1 MVKNIIRQYVRKR
14 TTKKDKEGIMI
25 TLPDPQ
31 QVDFKVSLITEI
43 LMRNGVDPNTI
54 KTDEMLENV
63 MAAIERKESMEQG
76 IVASQQ
82 ADVFNT
88 AGQKLDPNQPII
100 GGTQPGK
107 AIDQDAFRRL
117 AERNPE
123 LIKQRIA
130 NRRVETDAEIQARL
144 EKGNEEGLARI
155 RNQQKMLEEAID
167 DASPGFANDIK
178 VDAELVAENLAERM
192 GLVYDDLPT
201 KQRLDIYDQA
211 YTGLSKERFKQRE
224 TKRLMDD
231 MKEIED
237 PEDMADGGRIGF
249 KDGMDRRTFMKI
261 MAGIASI
268 PVVGK
273 LFKGAKGAKVAKEVV
288 KTPAVKGKPK
298 WFDSLVNKVIAE
310 GEDVSKSFATK
321 ERELVNVKRLDEET
335 TVYVHRDLDTGTVR
349 VDIDDPV
356 RNVQGDQGDA
366 LVSLEFK
373 PGQADETTKG
383 KPADEFTAVEN
394 DYANYMDGPDDYV
407 TEVTDNTVTD
417 TKDLTSDLTKV
428 KLYAKD
434 QKKPTIKEMMIEK
447 DRKKVLKQ
455 AEENPSQYAADR
467 YTGPEPDSDY
477 IDDINDMASGGIA
490 GYSGGG
496 IVKAIIKNL
505 AKQKGIRPSDYLK
518 AANYKALP
526 PEVKRLMGEEEF
538 NRIKQQLMEGRT
550 QMVENMRDMVRSR
563 LDFNERK
570 KEFRDAMAKVGGKG
584 MADDI
589 IEKSLSDKQFG
600 SVVPESV
607 TEQDFLEIEQ
617 MIKNMQTKDGRKM
630 NASGGIASMLGE

>member
-1 MVKNIIRQYVRKR
+1 MIKNIIRQYIRKR
-14 TTKKDKEGIMI
+14 TTTKDKEGIMI

-31 QVDFKVSLITEI
+31 QVDFKEALITEI
-43 LMRNGVDPNTI
+43 LMRNGIDPNTI
-54 KTDEMLENV
+54 KTEEMLENV
-63 MAAIERKESMEQG
+63 MKAIERKESMEQG
-76 IVASQQ
+76 IAASRQ
-82 ADVFNT
+82 ADIFNLS
-88 AGQKLDPNQPII
+88 GEKLDPSKPIS
-100 GGTQPGK
+100 GGTQEGK
-107 AIDQDAFRRL
+107 KIKSDFFFR
-117 AERNPE
+117 
-123 LIKQRIA
+123 QA
-130 NRRVETDAEIQARL
+130 NRPQTDAEIKARL

-155 RNQQKMLEEAID
+155 RNQQKMLADAID

-201 KQRLDIYDQA
+201 KQRLGLYDQA
-211 YTGLSKERFKQRE
+211 YTGLSKERFKNMR
-224 TKRLMDD
+224 KPDD
-231 MKEIED
+231 D
-237 PEDMADGGRIGF
+237 DLPEDMADGGRIGF
-249 KDGMDRRTFMKI
+249 KDGMDRRTFMKL
-261 MAGIASI
+261 MAGITALPI
-268 PVVGK
+268 VGK
-273 LFKGAKGAKVAKEVV
+273 LFKGTKVAKGVKEVV
-288 KTPAVKGKPK
+288 KTPSVKGKPK

-349 VDIDDPV
+349 VDIDDPF

-366 LVSLEFK
+366 VVSLEFK

-417 TKDLTSDLTKV
+417 TKNLTSDLTKV

-467 YTGPEPDSDY
+467 YTGPDPEDY
-477 IDDINDMASGGIA
+477 IDDMASGGIA

-496 IVKAIIKNL
+496 IVRSIIKSL
-505 AKQKGIRPSDYLK
+505 AKEKGIKPSDYLK
-518 AANYKALP
+518 IANYKALP
-526 PEVKRLMGEEEF
+526 RDLKNIIGEEEF
-538 NRIKQQLMEGRT
+538 NRIKGQMQEGRM
-550 QMVENMRDMVRSR
+550 QMIENMRDMVRTR
-563 LDFNERK
+563 LDFNKRK
-570 KEFRDAMAKVGGKG
+570 EEFRKSMGDYGMKG
-584 MADDI
+584 MADDL
-589 IEKSLSDKQFG
+589 IEASMGEKQMGFSVPKSA
-600 SVVPESV
+600 

>member
-14 TTKKDKEGIMI
+14 TTKRDKEGIMI
-25 TLPDPQ
+25 TLPDPE

-76 IVASQQ
+76 IVASRQ
-82 ADVFNT
+82 ADIFNLS
-88 AGQKLDPNQPII
+88 GEKLDPSKPIS
-100 GGTQPGK
+100 GGTQEGK
-107 AIDQDAFRRL
+107 KIKSDFFFR
-117 AERNPE
+117 
-123 LIKQRIA
+123 QA
-130 NRRVETDAEIQARL
+130 NRPQTDDEIRKGISELTDEDVVLADNPLSTRVGETDAEIKARL
-144 EKGNEEGLARI
+144 EKGNKETIEKILERKNRPDVYGLEDYDTT
-155 RNQQKMLEEAID
+155 NMSE
-167 DASPGFANDIK
+167 IK
-178 VDAELVAENLAERM
+178 
-192 GLVYDDLPT
+192 
-201 KQRLDIYDQA
+201 
-211 YTGLSKERFKQRE
+211 
-224 TKRLMDD
+224 
-231 MKEIED
+231 KEIIRTETQLGNLNPD
-237 PEDMADGGRIGF
+237 SPNFRERAKPLIDKITELQKKLRDDKADGGRIGF
-249 KDGMDRRTFMKI
+249 KDGMDRRTFMKL
-261 MAGIASI
+261 MAGITALPI
-268 PVVGK
+268 VGK
-273 LFKGAKGAKVAKEVV
+273 FFKGAKVAKGVKEVV
-288 KTPAVKGKPK
+288 KTPSVKGKPE

-310 GEDVSKSFATK
+310 GEDVSKNFATK

-349 VDIDDPV
+349 VDIDDPF

-366 LVSLEFK
+366 VVSLEFK
-373 PGQADETTKG
+373 PGQIDEATKG

-434 QKKPTIKEMMIEK
+434 QKKPTIREMMIEK
-447 DRKKVLKQ
+447 DRKKLLKQ

-496 IVKAIIKNL
+496 IVRTIIKNL
-505 AKQKGIRPSDYLK
+505 AKQKGIRPSEYLK
-518 AANYKALP
+518 AINYKALP
-526 PEVKRLMGEEEF
+526 SEVRRLMGEAEF
-538 NRIKQQLMEGRT
+538 NRIKGQLIEGRT
-550 QMVENMRDMVRSR
+550 QMVEFMRDMVRSR
-563 LDFNERK
+563 LDFNKTK
-570 KEFRDAMAKVGGKG
+570 KEFRDSMAQIGGKG

-589 IEKSLSDKQFG
+589 IEKTLGDKQFG

-607 TEQDFLEIEQ
+607 TEQDLLEVEQ

>member
-1 MVKNIIRQYVRKR
+1 MIKNIIRQYVRKR
-14 TTKKDKEGIMI
+14 TTTKDKEGIMI
-25 TLPDPQ
+25 TLPDKE
-31 QVDFKVSLITEI
+31 QVDFKEALITEI

-63 MAAIERKESMEQG
+63 MAAIEKKESMEQAREQG
-76 IVASQQ
+76 IMGSQQ
-82 ADVFNT
+82 ADIFNT

-117 AERNPE
+117 AERNPQ

-130 NRRVETDAEIQARL
+130 DRRVETDAEIKAKL

-155 RNQQKMLEEAID
+155 RNQQKMLADAID

-211 YTGLSKERFKQRE
+211 YTGLSKERFKNMP
-224 TKRLMDD
+224 KP
-231 MKEIED
+231 D
-237 PEDMADGGRIGF
+237 PEEKADGGRIGF
-249 KDGMDRRTFMKI
+249 KKGMDRRTFLKLMGGVTAAGAAAKSGILKLLGKEPTKAASKI
-261 MAGIASI
+261 AEVTTPNIA
-268 PVVGK
+268 
-273 LFKGAKGAKVAKEVV
+273 
-288 KTPAVKGKPK
+288 GKPS
-298 WFDSLVNKVIAE
+298 WFDALANRVIEE
-310 GEDVSKSFATK
+310 GENVTKNFATK
-321 ERELVNVKRLDEET
+321 EREVVHLKRLDDET
-335 TVYVHRDLDTGTVR
+335 TVYVYRDLDTGTVR
-349 VDIDDPV
+349 VDIDDPF

-428 KLYAKD
+428 KLYAKG

-447 DRKKVLKQ
+447 NKKEMLKQ

-467 YTGPEPDSDY
+467 YTGPDPEDY
-477 IDDINDMASGGIA
+477 IEDDMASGGIA

-496 IVKAIIKNL
+496 IVRAIIKSL
-505 AKQKGIRPSDYLK
+505 AKEKGIKPSDYLK
-518 AANYKALP
+518 IANYKALP
-526 PEVKRLMGEEEF
+526 RNLKRIIGEEEF
-538 NRIKQQLMEGRT
+538 NRIKGQMQEGRM
-550 QMVENMRDMVRSR
+550 QMIENMRDMVRTR
-563 LDFNERK
+563 LDFNKRK
-570 KEFRDAMAKVGGKG
+570 EEFRKSMGDYGMKG
-584 MADDI
+584 MADDL
-589 IEKSLSDKQFG
+589 IEASMGEKQMGFAVPKSA
-600 SVVPESV
+600 

-630 NASGGIASMLGE
+630 NASGGVASMLGE

>member
-1 MVKNIIRQYVRKR
+1 MIKNIIRQYVRKR
-14 TTKKDKEGIMI
+14 TTTKDKEGIMI
-25 TLPDPQ
+25 TLPDKE
-31 QVDFKVSLITEI
+31 QVDFKEALITEI

-76 IVASQQ
+76 IAASRQ

-88 AGQKLDPNQPII
+88 AGQKLDPSQPII

-117 AERNPE
+117 AERNPQ

-178 VDAELVAENLAERM
+178 YDAELVAENLAERM

-201 KQRLDIYDQA
+201 KERLDLYDQA

-231 MKEIED
+231 MKDIED
-237 PEDMADGGRIGF
+237 PEDMADGGRIGL

-261 MAGIASI
+261 MAGITALPI
-268 PVVGK
+268 VGK
-273 LFKGAKGAKVAKEVV
+273 FFKGAKGAKVAKEIV
-288 KTPAVKGKPK
+288 KTPAVKGKPE

-349 VDIDDPV
+349 VDIDDPF

-407 TEVTDNTVTD
+407 TEVVDNTVTD

-447 DRKKVLKQ
+447 DRKKMLKQ

-467 YTGPEPDSDY
+467 YTGPDPEDY
-477 IDDINDMASGGIA
+477 IEDDMASGGIA

-496 IVKAIIKNL
+496 IVRTIIKNL
-505 AKQKGIRPSDYLK
+505 AKEKGIRPSEYLK

-526 PEVKRLMGEEEF
+526 PGVRRVMSEAEF
-538 NRIKQQLMEGRT
+538 NRIKKQMLEGRM
-550 QMVENMRDMVRSR
+550 QMVEYMRDMVKSR
-563 LDFNERK
+563 LDFNQSK
-570 KEFRDAMAKVGGKG
+570 KEFRDSMAQVGGKG

-589 IEKSLSDKQFG
+589 IEKTLSDKQFG

-607 TEQDFLEIEQ
+607 TEQDLLEVEQ

-630 NASGGIASMLGE
+630 NASGGVASMLGE

>member
-1 MVKNIIRQYVRKR
+1 MIKNIIRQYVRKR
-14 TTKKDKEGIMI
+14 TTTKDKEGIMI
-25 TLPDPQ
+25 TLPDKE
-31 QVDFKVSLITEI
+31 QVDFKEALITEI

-63 MAAIERKESMEQG
+63 MAAIEKKESMEQAREQG
-76 IVASQQ
+76 IMGSQQ
-82 ADVFNT
+82 ADIFNT

-117 AERNPE
+117 AERNPQ

-130 NRRVETDAEIQARL
+130 DRRVETDAEIKAKL

-155 RNQQKMLEEAID
+155 RNQQKMLADAID

-211 YTGLSKERFKQRE
+211 YTGLSKERFKNMP
-224 TKRLMDD
+224 KP
-231 MKEIED
+231 D
-237 PEDMADGGRIGF
+237 PEEKADGGRIGF
-249 KDGMDRRTFMKI
+249 KKGMDRRTFLKLMGGVTAAGAAAKSGILKLLGKEPTKAASKI
-261 MAGIASI
+261 AEVTTPNIA
-268 PVVGK
+268 
-273 LFKGAKGAKVAKEVV
+273 
-288 KTPAVKGKPK
+288 GKPS
-298 WFDSLVNKVIAE
+298 WFDALANRVIEE
-310 GEDVSKSFATK
+310 GENVTKNFATK
-321 ERELVNVKRLDEET
+321 EREVVHLKRLDDET
-335 TVYVHRDLDTGTVR
+335 TVYVYRDLDTGTVR
-349 VDIDDPV
+349 VDIDDPF

-428 KLYAKD
+428 KLYAKG

-447 DRKKVLKQ
+447 NKKEMLKQ

-467 YTGPEPDSDY
+467 YTGPDPEDY
-477 IDDINDMASGGIA
+477 IEDDMASGGIA

-496 IVKAIIKNL
+496 IVRAIIKSL
-505 AKQKGIRPSDYLK
+505 AKEKGIKPSDYLK
-518 AANYKALP
+518 IANYKALP
-526 PEVKRLMGEEEF
+526 RNLKRIIGEEEF
-538 NRIKQQLMEGRT
+538 NRIKGQMQEGRM
-550 QMVENMRDMVRSR
+550 QMIENMRDMVRTR
-563 LDFNERK
+563 LDFNKRK
-570 KEFRDAMAKVGGKG
+570 EEFRKSMGDYGMKG
-584 MADDI
+584 MADDL
-589 IEKSLSDKQFG
+589 IEASMGEKQMGFSVPKSA
-600 SVVPESV
+600 

>member
-25 TLPDPQ
+25 TLPDPE

-63 MAAIERKESMEQG
+63 MAAIEKKESMEQAREQG
-76 IVASQQ
+76 IMGSQQ

-130 NRRVETDAEIQARL
+130 DRRVETDADIKARL
-144 EKGNEEGLARI
+144 EKGNKETIEKILERKNRPDVYGLEDYDTT
-155 RNQQKMLEEAID
+155 NM
-167 DASPGFANDIK
+167 SDIK
-178 VDAELVAENLAERM
+178 QEIIKTETQLGNLNPDSPDFRERAKPLIDKITELQKKLR
-192 GLVYDDLPT
+192 DD
-201 KQRLDIYDQA
+201 K
-211 YTGLSKERFKQRE
+211 
-224 TKRLMDD
+224 
-231 MKEIED
+231 
-237 PEDMADGGRIGF
+237 ADGGRIGF
-249 KDGMDRRTFMKI
+249 KKGMDRRTFLKLMGGVTAAGAAAKSGILKLLGKEPTKAASKI
-261 MAGIASI
+261 AEVSTPNIA
-268 PVVGK
+268 
-273 LFKGAKGAKVAKEVV
+273 
-288 KTPAVKGKPK
+288 GKPS
-298 WFDSLVNKVIAE
+298 WFDALANRVIEE
-310 GEDVSKSFATK
+310 GENVTKNFATK
-321 ERELVNVKRLDEET
+321 EREVVHLKRLDDET
-335 TVYVHRDLDTGTVR
+335 TVYVYRDLDTGTVR
-349 VDIDDPV
+349 VDIDDPF

-373 PGQADETTKG
+373 PGQADEATKG

-394 DYANYMDGPDDYV
+394 DYANYMDGPDDYT

-417 TKDLTSDLTKV
+417 TKNLTSDLTKV
-428 KLYAKD
+428 KLYAKG

-447 DRKKVLKQ
+447 NRKEMLKQ

-467 YTGPEPDSDY
+467 YTGPDPEDY
-477 IDDINDMASGGIA
+477 IEDDMASGGIA

-496 IVKAIIKNL
+496 IVKAIIKNM
-505 AKQKGIRPSDYLK
+505 AREKGIKPSDYLK
-518 AANYKALP
+518 IANYKALP
-526 PEVKRLMGEEEF
+526 KNLKRIIGEEEF
-538 NRIKQQLMEGRT
+538 NRIKEQMQEGRT
-550 QMVENMRDMVRSR
+550 QIIENMRDMVRSR

-589 IEKSLSDKQFG
+589 IEKTLSDEQFG
-600 SVVPESV
+600 SVVPKSV

>member
-25 TLPDPQ
+25 TLPDKE
-31 QVDFKVSLITEI
+31 QVDFKVALITEI

-63 MAAIERKESMEQG
+63 MAAIEKKESMEQAREQG
-76 IVASQQ
+76 IMGSQQ

-130 NRRVETDAEIQARL
+130 DRRVETDADIKARL
-144 EKGNEEGLARI
+144 EKGNQETIEKILERKNRPDVYGLEDYDTT
-155 RNQQKMLEEAID
+155 NM
-167 DASPGFANDIK
+167 SDIK
-178 VDAELVAENLAERM
+178 QEIIKTETQLGNLNPDSPDFRERAKPLIDKITELQKKLR
-192 GLVYDDLPT
+192 DD
-201 KQRLDIYDQA
+201 K
-211 YTGLSKERFKQRE
+211 
-224 TKRLMDD
+224 
-231 MKEIED
+231 
-237 PEDMADGGRIGF
+237 ADGGRIGF
-249 KDGMDRRTFMKI
+249 KDGMDRRTFMKL
-261 MAGIASI
+261 MAGITALPI
-268 PVVGK
+268 VGK
-273 LFKGAKGAKVAKEVV
+273 LFKGAKVAKGVKEVV
-288 KTPAVKGKPK
+288 KTPSVKGKPE

-310 GEDVSKSFATK
+310 GEDVSKNFATK

-349 VDIDDPV
+349 VDIDDPF

-366 LVSLEFK
+366 VVSLEFK
-373 PGQADETTKG
+373 PGQIDEATKG

-394 DYANYMDGPDDYV
+394 DYANYMDGPDDYT
-407 TEVTDNTVTD
+407 TEVVDNTVTD
-417 TKDLTSDLTKV
+417 TKNLTSDLTKV

-434 QKKPTIKEMMIEK
+434 QKKPTIKELMES
-447 DRKKVLKQ
+447 RKRQEALKQ

-467 YTGPEPDSDY
+467 YTGPDPEDY
-477 IDDINDMASGGIA
+477 IEDMASGGIA

-496 IVKAIIKNL
+496 IVRLIIKSL
-505 AKQKGIRPSDYLK
+505 AKEKGINPSDYLK
-518 AANYKALP
+518 IANYKALP
-526 PEVKRLMGEEEF
+526 RNLKNIIGKEEF
-538 NRIKQQLMEGRT
+538 NRIKGQMQEGRM
-550 QMVENMRDMVRSR
+550 QMIENMRDMVRSR
-563 LDFNERK
+563 LDFNKRK
-570 KEFRDAMAKVGGKG
+570 EEFRKSMGDYGMKG
-584 MADDI
+584 MADDL
-589 IEKSLSDKQFG
+589 IEASMGEKQMGF
-600 SVVPESV
+600 VVPKSV

-630 NASGGIASMLGE
+630 NASGGIAMMLGE

>member
-25 TLPDPQ
+25 TLPDKE
-31 QVDFKVSLITEI
+31 QVDFKVALITEI

-63 MAAIERKESMEQG
+63 MAAIDRKKSMEQG
-76 IVASQQ
+76 IVASRQ

-130 NRRVETDAEIQARL
+130 DKRVETDADIKARL
-144 EKGNEEGLARI
+144 EKGNKETVEKILERKNRPDVYGLEDYDTT
-155 RNQQKMLEEAID
+155 NM
-167 DASPGFANDIK
+167 SDIK
-178 VDAELVAENLAERM
+178 QEIIKTETQLGNLNPDSPDFRERAKPLIDKITELQKKLR
-192 GLVYDDLPT
+192 DD
-201 KQRLDIYDQA
+201 K
-211 YTGLSKERFKQRE
+211 
-224 TKRLMDD
+224 
-231 MKEIED
+231 
-237 PEDMADGGRIGF
+237 ADGGRIGF
-249 KDGMDRRTFMKI
+249 KDGMDRRTFMKL
-261 MAGIASI
+261 MAGITALPI
-268 PVVGK
+268 VGK
-273 LFKGAKGAKVAKEVV
+273 LFKGAKVAKGVKEVV
-288 KTPAVKGKPK
+288 KTPSVKGKPE

-310 GEDVSKSFATK
+310 GEDVSKNFATK

-349 VDIDDPV
+349 VDIDDPF

-366 LVSLEFK
+366 VVSLEFK
-373 PGQADETTKG
+373 PGQIDEATKG

-394 DYANYMDGPDDYV
+394 DYANYMDGPDDYT
-407 TEVTDNTVTD
+407 TEVVDNTVTD
-417 TKDLTSDLTKV
+417 TKNLTSDLTKV

-434 QKKPTIKEMMIEK
+434 QKKPTIKELMES
-447 DRKKVLKQ
+447 RKRQEALKQ

-467 YTGPEPDSDY
+467 YTGPDPEDY
-477 IDDINDMASGGIA
+477 IEDMASGGIA

-496 IVKAIIKNL
+496 IVRLIIKSL
-505 AKQKGIRPSDYLK
+505 AKEKGINPSDYLK
-518 AANYKALP
+518 IANYKALP
-526 PEVKRLMGEEEF
+526 RNLKNIIGKEEF
-538 NRIKQQLMEGRT
+538 NRIKGQMQEGRM
-550 QMVENMRDMVRSR
+550 QMIENMRDMVRSR
-563 LDFNERK
+563 LDFNKRK
-570 KEFRDAMAKVGGKG
+570 EEFRKSMGDYGMKG
-584 MADDI
+584 MADDL
-589 IEKSLSDKQFG
+589 IEASMGEKQMGF
-600 SVVPESV
+600 VVPKSV

-630 NASGGIASMLGE
+630 NASGGIAMMLGE

>member
-1 MVKNIIRQYVRKR
+1 
-14 TTKKDKEGIMI
+14 
-25 TLPDPQ
+25 
-31 QVDFKVSLITEI
+31 
-43 LMRNGVDPNTI
+43 
-54 KTDEMLENV
+54 
-63 MAAIERKESMEQG
+63 
-76 IVASQQ
+76 
-82 ADVFNT
+82 
-88 AGQKLDPNQPII
+88 
-100 GGTQPGK
+100 
-107 AIDQDAFRRL
+107 
-117 AERNPE
+117 
-123 LIKQRIA
+123 
-130 NRRVETDAEIQARL
+130 
-144 EKGNEEGLARI
+144 
-155 RNQQKMLEEAID
+155 MLEEAID

-201 KQRLDIYDQA
+201 KERLDLYDQA

-231 MKEIED
+231 MKDIED
-237 PEDMADGGRIGF
+237 PEDMADGGRIGL

-261 MAGIASI
+261 MAGITALPI
-268 PVVGK
+268 VGK
-273 LFKGAKGAKVAKEVV
+273 FFKGAKGAKVAKEIV
-288 KTPAVKGKPK
+288 KTPAVKGKPE

-349 VDIDDPV
+349 VDIDDPF

-407 TEVTDNTVTD
+407 TEVVDNTVTD

-447 DRKKVLKQ
+447 NRKKVLKQ

-467 YTGPEPDSDY
+467 YTGPDPEDY
-477 IDDINDMASGGIA
+477 IEDDMASGGIA

-496 IVKAIIKNL
+496 IVKTIIKNL
-505 AKQKGIRPSDYLK
+505 AKQKGIRPSEYLK

-526 PEVKRLMGEEEF
+526 RGIRRVMSEAEF
-538 NRIKQQLMEGRT
+538 NRIKKEMLEGRM
-550 QMVENMRDMVRSR
+550 QMVEYMRDMVKSR
-563 LDFNERK
+563 LDFNQSK
-570 KEFRDAMAKVGGKG
+570 KEFRDSMAQIGGKG

-589 IEKSLSDKQFG
+589 IEKTLSDKQFG

-607 TEQDFLEIEQ
+607 TEQDLLEVEQ

-630 NASGGIASMLGE
+630 NASGGVASMLGE

>member
-25 TLPDPQ
+25 TLPDPE

-63 MAAIERKESMEQG
+63 MAAIEKKESMEQAREQG
-76 IVASQQ
+76 IMGSQQ

-130 NRRVETDAEIQARL
+130 DRRVETDADIKARL
-144 EKGNEEGLARI
+144 EKGNQETIEKILERKNRPDVYGLEDYDTT
-155 RNQQKMLEEAID
+155 NM
-167 DASPGFANDIK
+167 SDIK
-178 VDAELVAENLAERM
+178 QEIIKTETQLGNLNPDSPDFRERAKPLIDKITELQKKLR
-192 GLVYDDLPT
+192 DD
-201 KQRLDIYDQA
+201 K
-211 YTGLSKERFKQRE
+211 
-224 TKRLMDD
+224 
-231 MKEIED
+231 
-237 PEDMADGGRIGF
+237 ADGGRIGF
-249 KDGMDRRTFMKI
+249 KKGMDRRTFLKLMGGVTAAGAAAKSGILKLLGKEPTKAAAKI
-261 MAGIASI
+261 AEVSTPNIA
-268 PVVGK
+268 
-273 LFKGAKGAKVAKEVV
+273 
-288 KTPAVKGKPK
+288 GKPS
-298 WFDSLVNKVIAE
+298 WFDALANRVIEE
-310 GEDVSKSFATK
+310 GENVTKNFATK
-321 ERELVNVKRLDEET
+321 EREVVHLKRLDDET
-335 TVYVHRDLDTGTVR
+335 TVYVYRDLDTGTVR
-349 VDIDDPV
+349 VDIDDPF

-383 KPADEFTAVEN
+383 KTPDEFTAVEN
-394 DYANYMDGPDDYV
+394 DYANYMDGPDDYT
-407 TEVTDNTVTD
+407 TEVVDNTVTD
-417 TKDLTSDLTKV
+417 TKNLTSDLTKV
-428 KLYAKD
+428 KLYAKG

-447 DRKKVLKQ
+447 NRKEMLKQ

-467 YTGPEPDSDY
+467 YTGPDPEDY
-477 IDDINDMASGGIA
+477 IEDDMASGGIA

-496 IVKAIIKNL
+496 IVRTIIKNL
-505 AKQKGIRPSDYLK
+505 AKEKGIRPSEYLK

-526 PEVKRLMGEEEF
+526 SGVRRVMSEAEF
-538 NRIKQQLMEGRT
+538 NRIKKQMLEGRM
-550 QMVENMRDMVRSR
+550 QMVEYMRDMVKSR
-563 LDFNERK
+563 LDFNQSK
-570 KEFRDAMAKVGGKG
+570 KEFRDSMAQIGGKG

-589 IEKSLSDKQFG
+589 IEKTLSDKQFG

-607 TEQDFLEIEQ
+607 TEQDLLEVEQ

>member
-1 MVKNIIRQYVRKR
+1 MIKNIIRQYVRKR
-14 TTKKDKEGIMI
+14 TTTKDKEGIMI
-25 TLPDPQ
+25 TLPDKE
-31 QVDFKVSLITEI
+31 QVDFKEALITEI

-63 MAAIERKESMEQG
+63 MAAIEKKESMEQAREQG
-76 IVASQQ
+76 IMGSQQ

-117 AERNPE
+117 AERNPQ

-130 NRRVETDAEIQARL
+130 DRRVETDAEIKAKL

-155 RNQQKMLEEAID
+155 RNQQKMLADAID

-211 YTGLSKERFKQRE
+211 YTGLSKERFKNMP
-224 TKRLMDD
+224 KP
-231 MKEIED
+231 D
-237 PEDMADGGRIGF
+237 PEEKADGGRIGF
-249 KDGMDRRTFMKI
+249 KKGMDRRTFLKLMGGVTAAGAAAKSGILKLLGKEPTKAASKI
-261 MAGIASI
+261 AEVTTPNIA
-268 PVVGK
+268 
-273 LFKGAKGAKVAKEVV
+273 
-288 KTPAVKGKPK
+288 GKPS
-298 WFDSLVNKVIAE
+298 WFDALANRVIEE
-310 GEDVSKSFATK
+310 GENVTKNFATK
-321 ERELVNVKRLDEET
+321 EREVVHLKRLDDET
-335 TVYVHRDLDTGTVR
+335 TVYVYRDLDTGTVR
-349 VDIDDPV
+349 VDIDDPF

-428 KLYAKD
+428 KLYAKG

-447 DRKKVLKQ
+447 NKKEMLKQ

-467 YTGPEPDSDY
+467 YTGPDPEDY
-477 IDDINDMASGGIA
+477 IEDDMASGGIA

-496 IVKAIIKNL
+496 IVRAIIKSL
-505 AKQKGIRPSDYLK
+505 AKEKGIKPSDYLK
-518 AANYKALP
+518 IANYKALP
-526 PEVKRLMGEEEF
+526 RNLKRIIGEEEF
-538 NRIKQQLMEGRT
+538 NRIKGQMQEGRM
-550 QMVENMRDMVRSR
+550 QMIENMRDMVRTR
-563 LDFNERK
+563 LDFNKRK
-570 KEFRDAMAKVGGKG
+570 EEFRKSMGDYGMKG
-584 MADDI
+584 MADDL
-589 IEKSLSDKQFG
+589 IEASMGEKQMGFAVPKSA
-600 SVVPESV
+600 

-630 NASGGIASMLGE
+630 NASGGVASMLGE

>member
-1 MVKNIIRQYVRKR
+1 
-14 TTKKDKEGIMI
+14 
-25 TLPDPQ
+25 
-31 QVDFKVSLITEI
+31 
-43 LMRNGVDPNTI
+43 MRNGVDPNTI

-76 IVASQQ
+76 IAASRQ
-82 ADVFNT
+82 ADIFNLS
-88 AGQKLDPNQPII
+88 GEKLDPSKPIS
-100 GGTQPGK
+100 GGTQEGK
-107 AIDQDAFRRL
+107 KIKSDFFFR
-117 AERNPE
+117 
-123 LIKQRIA
+123 QA
-130 NRRVETDAEIQARL
+130 NRPQTDDEIRKGISELTDEDVVLADNPLSTRVGETDAEIKARL

-155 RNQQKMLEEAID
+155 RNQQKMLADAID

-201 KQRLDIYDQA
+201 KQRLDLYDQA
-211 YTGLSKERFKQRE
+211 YTGLSKERFKNMR
-224 TKRLMDD
+224 KPDD
-231 MKEIED
+231 D
-237 PEDMADGGRIGF
+237 DLPEDMADGGRIGF
-249 KDGMDRRTFMKI
+249 KDGMDRRTFMKL
-261 MAGIASI
+261 MAGITALPI
-268 PVVGK
+268 VGK
-273 LFKGAKGAKVAKEVV
+273 FFKGAKGAKVAKEVV
-288 KTPAVKGKPK
+288 KTPAVKGKPE

-366 LVSLEFK
+366 VVSLEFK

-383 KPADEFTAVEN
+383 KPADEFIAVEN

-417 TKDLTSDLTKV
+417 TKNLTSDLTKV

-447 DRKKVLKQ
+447 NRKKVLKQ

-496 IVKAIIKNL
+496 IVKAIIKNM
-505 AKQKGIRPSDYLK
+505 ARERGVNPSDYLK
-518 AANYKALP
+518 AINYKGLP
-526 PEVKRLMGEEEF
+526 SEVKRIMGEEEF

-584 MADDI
+584 LADDI
-589 IEKSLSDKQFG
+589 IEKTLSDKQFG

>member
-1 MVKNIIRQYVRKR
+1 MIKNIIKQYIRKR

-25 TLPDPQ
+25 TLPDPE

-54 KTDEMLENV
+54 KTEKMLENV

-82 ADVFNT
+82 ADVFNI
-88 AGQKLDPNQPII
+88 AGQKLDPDQPII

-117 AERNPE
+117 AERNPQ

-130 NRRVETDAEIQARL
+130 DRRVETDAEIKARL
-144 EKGNEEGLARI
+144 EKGNQETIEKILERKNRPDVYGLEDYDTT
-155 RNQQKMLEEAID
+155 NMSE
-167 DASPGFANDIK
+167 IK
-178 VDAELVAENLAERM
+178 
-192 GLVYDDLPT
+192 
-201 KQRLDIYDQA
+201 
-211 YTGLSKERFKQRE
+211 
-224 TKRLMDD
+224 
-231 MKEIED
+231 KEIIRTETQLGNLNPD
-237 PEDMADGGRIGF
+237 SPDFRERAKPLIDKITELQKKLRDDKADGGRIGF
-249 KDGMDRRTFMKI
+249 KDGMDRRTFMKL
-261 MAGIASI
+261 MAGITALPI
-268 PVVGK
+268 VGK
-273 LFKGAKGAKVAKEVV
+273 FFKGAKVAKGVKEVV
-288 KTPAVKGKPK
+288 KTPSVKGKPE

-310 GEDVSKSFATK
+310 GEDVSKNFATK

-349 VDIDDPV
+349 VDIDDPF

-366 LVSLEFK
+366 IVSLEFK
-373 PGQADETTKG
+373 PGQIDEATKG

-407 TEVTDNTVTD
+407 TEVVDNTVTD

-447 DRKKVLKQ
+447 NRKEMLKQ

-477 IDDINDMASGGIA
+477 IDEINDMASGGIA

-496 IVKAIIKNL
+496 IVKSIIKSL
-505 AKQKGIRPSDYLK
+505 AKEKGINPSDYLK
-518 AANYKALP
+518 IANYKALP
-526 PEVKRLMGEEEF
+526 RNLKNIIGEEEF
-538 NRIKQQLMEGRT
+538 NRIKGQMQEGRM
-550 QMVENMRDMVRSR
+550 QMIENMRDMVRTR
-563 LDFNERK
+563 LDFNKRK
-570 KEFRDAMAKVGGKG
+570 EEFRKSMGDYGMKG
-584 MADDI
+584 MADDL
-589 IEKSLSDKQFG
+589 IEASMGEKQMGF
-600 SVVPESV
+600 VVPKSV

-630 NASGGIASMLGE
+630 NASGGIAMMLGE

>member
-1 MVKNIIRQYVRKR
+1 
-14 TTKKDKEGIMI
+14 
-25 TLPDPQ
+25 
-31 QVDFKVSLITEI
+31 
-43 LMRNGVDPNTI
+43 
-54 KTDEMLENV
+54 
-63 MAAIERKESMEQG
+63 
-76 IVASQQ
+76 
-82 ADVFNT
+82 
-88 AGQKLDPNQPII
+88 
-100 GGTQPGK
+100 
-107 AIDQDAFRRL
+107 
-117 AERNPE
+117 
-123 LIKQRIA
+123 
-130 NRRVETDAEIQARL
+130 
-144 EKGNEEGLARI
+144 
-155 RNQQKMLEEAID
+155 
-167 DASPGFANDIK
+167 
-178 VDAELVAENLAERM
+178 M

-211 YTGLSKERFKQRE
+211 YTGLSKERFKNMR
-224 TKRLMDD
+224 KPDD
-231 MKEIED
+231 D
-237 PEDMADGGRIGF
+237 DLPEDMADGGRIGF

>member
-25 TLPDPQ
+25 TLPDKE

-117 AERNPE
+117 AEKNPE

-130 NRRVETDAEIQARL
+130 DRRVETDAEIKARL
-144 EKGNEEGLARI
+144 EKGNQETIEKILERKNRPDVYGLEDYDTT
-155 RNQQKMLEEAID
+155 NM
-167 DASPGFANDIK
+167 SDIK
-178 VDAELVAENLAERM
+178 
-192 GLVYDDLPT
+192 
-201 KQRLDIYDQA
+201 
-211 YTGLSKERFKQRE
+211 
-224 TKRLMDD
+224 
-231 MKEIED
+231 KEIIKTETQLGNLNPD
-237 PEDMADGGRIGF
+237 SPDFRERAKPLIDKITELQKKLRDDKADGGRIGL

-273 LFKGAKGAKVAKEVV
+273 FFKGAKGAKVAKEVV
-288 KTPAVKGKPK
+288 KTPAVKGKPE

-366 LVSLEFK
+366 VVSLEFK

-383 KPADEFTAVEN
+383 KPADEFIAVEN

-407 TEVTDNTVTD
+407 TEVVDNTVTD
-417 TKDLTSDLTKV
+417 TKNLTSDLTKV

-447 DRKKVLKQ
+447 DRKEMLKQ

-518 AANYKALP
+518 VANYKALP
-526 PEVKRLMGEEEF
+526 SEVRRLIGEAEF

-589 IEKSLSDKQFG
+589 IEKTLSDKQFG

>member
-25 TLPDPQ
+25 TLPDKE
-31 QVDFKVSLITEI
+31 QVDFKVALITEI

-63 MAAIERKESMEQG
+63 MAAIDRKKSMEQG
-76 IVASQQ
+76 IVASRQ

-130 NRRVETDAEIQARL
+130 DKRVETDADIKARL
-144 EKGNEEGLARI
+144 EKENKETVEKILERKNRPDVYGLEDYDTT
-155 RNQQKMLEEAID
+155 NM
-167 DASPGFANDIK
+167 SDIK
-178 VDAELVAENLAERM
+178 QEIIKTETQLGNLNPDSPDFRERAKPLIDKITELQKKLR
-192 GLVYDDLPT
+192 DD
-201 KQRLDIYDQA
+201 K
-211 YTGLSKERFKQRE
+211 
-224 TKRLMDD
+224 
-231 MKEIED
+231 
-237 PEDMADGGRIGF
+237 ADGGRIGF
-249 KDGMDRRTFMKI
+249 KKGMDRRTFLKLMGGVTAAGAAAKSGILKLLGKEPTKAAAKI
-261 MAGIASI
+261 AEVSTPNIA
-268 PVVGK
+268 
-273 LFKGAKGAKVAKEVV
+273 
-288 KTPAVKGKPK
+288 GKPS
-298 WFDSLVNKVIAE
+298 WFDALANRVIEE
-310 GEDVSKSFATK
+310 GENVTKNFATK
-321 ERELVNVKRLDEET
+321 EREVVHLKRLDDET
-335 TVYVHRDLDTGTVR
+335 TVYVYRDLDTGTVR
-349 VDIDDPV
+349 VDIDDPF

-383 KPADEFTAVEN
+383 KTPDEFTAVEN
-394 DYANYMDGPDDYV
+394 DYANYMDGPDDYT
-407 TEVTDNTVTD
+407 TEVVDNTVTD
-417 TKDLTSDLTKV
+417 TKNLTSDLTKV
-428 KLYAKD
+428 KLYAKG

-447 DRKKVLKQ
+447 NRKEMLKQ

-467 YTGPEPDSDY
+467 YTGPDPEDY
-477 IDDINDMASGGIA
+477 IEDDMASGGIA

-496 IVKAIIKNL
+496 IVRTIIKNL
-505 AKQKGIRPSDYLK
+505 AKEKGIRPSEYLK

-526 PEVKRLMGEEEF
+526 SGVRRVMSEAEF
-538 NRIKQQLMEGRT
+538 NRIKKQMLEGRM
-550 QMVENMRDMVRSR
+550 QMVEYMRDMVKSR
-563 LDFNERK
+563 LDFNQSK
-570 KEFRDAMAKVGGKG
+570 KEFRDSMAQIGGKG

-589 IEKSLSDKQFG
+589 IEKTLSDKQFG

-607 TEQDFLEIEQ
+607 TEQDLLEVEQ

>member
-1 MVKNIIRQYVRKR
+1 MIKNIIRQYVRKR
-14 TTKKDKEGIMI
+14 TTTKDKEGIMI
-25 TLPDPQ
+25 TLPDKE
-31 QVDFKVSLITEI
+31 QVDFKEALITEI

-63 MAAIERKESMEQG
+63 MAAIEKKESMEQAREQG
-76 IVASQQ
+76 IMGSQQ
-82 ADVFNT
+82 ADIFNT

-117 AERNPE
+117 AERNPQ

-130 NRRVETDAEIQARL
+130 DRRVETDAEIKAKL

-155 RNQQKMLEEAID
+155 RNQQKMLADAID

-178 VDAELVAENLAERM
+178 VDAELVAENLAERTRM

-211 YTGLSKERFKQRE
+211 YTGLSKERFKNMP
-224 TKRLMDD
+224 KP
-231 MKEIED
+231 D
-237 PEDMADGGRIGF
+237 PEEKADGGRIGF
-249 KDGMDRRTFMKI
+249 KKGMDRRTFLKLMGGVTAAGAAAKSGILKLLGKEPTKAASKI
-261 MAGIASI
+261 AEVTTPNIA
-268 PVVGK
+268 
-273 LFKGAKGAKVAKEVV
+273 
-288 KTPAVKGKPK
+288 GKPS
-298 WFDSLVNKVIAE
+298 WFDALANRVIEE
-310 GEDVSKSFATK
+310 GENVTKNFATK
-321 ERELVNVKRLDEET
+321 EREVVHLKRLDDET
-335 TVYVHRDLDTGTVR
+335 TVYVYRDLDTGTVR
-349 VDIDDPV
+349 VDIDDPF

-428 KLYAKD
+428 KLYAKG

-447 DRKKVLKQ
+447 NKKEMLKQ

-467 YTGPEPDSDY
+467 YTGPDPEDY
-477 IDDINDMASGGIA
+477 IEDDMASGGIA

-496 IVKAIIKNL
+496 IVRAIIKSL
-505 AKQKGIRPSDYLK
+505 AKEKGIKPSDYLK
-518 AANYKALP
+518 IANYKALP
-526 PEVKRLMGEEEF
+526 RNLKRIIGEEEF
-538 NRIKQQLMEGRT
+538 NRIKGQMQEGRM
-550 QMVENMRDMVRSR
+550 QMIENMRDMVRTR
-563 LDFNERK
+563 LDFNKRK
-570 KEFRDAMAKVGGKG
+570 EEFRKSMGDYGMKG
-584 MADDI
+584 MADDL
-589 IEKSLSDKQFG
+589 IEASMGEKQMGFAVPKSA
-600 SVVPESV
+600 

-630 NASGGIASMLGE
+630 NASGGVASMLGE

>member
-25 TLPDPQ
+25 TLPDPE
-31 QVDFKVSLITEI
+31 QVDFKVSLIEEI

-63 MAAIERKESMEQG
+63 MAAIEKKESMEQAREQG
-76 IVASQQ
+76 IMSSQQ

-88 AGQKLDPNQPII
+88 AGQKLDPDQPII

-130 NRRVETDAEIQARL
+130 DRRVETDAEIKARL
-144 EKGNEEGLARI
+144 EKGNQETIEKILERKNRPDVYGLEDYDTT
-155 RNQQKMLEEAID
+155 NM
-167 DASPGFANDIK
+167 SDIK
-178 VDAELVAENLAERM
+178 QEIIKTETQLGNLNPDSPDFRERAKPLIDKITELQKKL
-192 GLVYDDLPT
+192 
-201 KQRLDIYDQA
+201 
-211 YTGLSKERFKQRE
+211 RE
-224 TKRLMDD
+224 DK
-231 MKEIED
+231 
-237 PEDMADGGRIGF
+237 ADGGRIGF
-249 KDGMDRRTFMKI
+249 KKGMDRRTFLKLMGGVTAAGAAAKSGILKLLGKEPTKAAAKI
-261 MAGIASI
+261 AEVSTPNIA
-268 PVVGK
+268 
-273 LFKGAKGAKVAKEVV
+273 
-288 KTPAVKGKPK
+288 GKPS
-298 WFDSLVNKVIAE
+298 WFDALANRVIEE
-310 GEDVSKSFATK
+310 GENVTKNFATK
-321 ERELVNVKRLDEET
+321 EREVVHLKRLDDET
-335 TVYVHRDLDTGTVR
+335 TVYVYRDLDTGTVR
-349 VDIDDPV
+349 VDIDDPF

-373 PGQADETTKG
+373 PGQVDEATKG

-407 TEVTDNTVTD
+407 TEVVDNTVTD

-428 KLYAKD
+428 KLYAKG

-447 DRKKVLKQ
+447 NRKEMLKQ

-467 YTGPEPDSDY
+467 YTGPDPEDY
-477 IDDINDMASGGIA
+477 IEDDMASGGIA

-496 IVKAIIKNL
+496 IVRAIIKSL
-505 AKQKGIRPSDYLK
+505 AKEKGIKPSDYLK
-518 AANYKALP
+518 IANYKALP
-526 PEVKRLMGEEEF
+526 RNLKRIIGEEEF
-538 NRIKQQLMEGRT
+538 NRIKEQMQEGRM
-550 QMVENMRDMVRSR
+550 QMIENMRDMVRTR
-563 LDFNERK
+563 LDFNKRK
-570 KEFRDAMAKVGGKG
+570 EEFRKSMADYGMKG
-584 MADDI
+584 MADDL
-589 IEKSLSDKQFG
+589 IEASMGEKQMGFSVPKSA
-600 SVVPESV
+600 

>member
-25 TLPDPQ
+25 TLPDPE
-31 QVDFKVSLITEI
+31 QVDFKVSLIEEI

-63 MAAIERKESMEQG
+63 MAAIEKKESMEQAREQG
-76 IVASQQ
+76 IMSSQQ

-88 AGQKLDPNQPII
+88 AGQKLDPDQPII

-130 NRRVETDAEIQARL
+130 DRRVETDAEIKARL
-144 EKGNEEGLARI
+144 EKGNQETIEKILERKNRPDVYGLEDYDTT
-155 RNQQKMLEEAID
+155 NM
-167 DASPGFANDIK
+167 SDIK
-178 VDAELVAENLAERM
+178 QEIIKTETQLGNLNPDSPDFRERAKPLIDKITELQKKL
-192 GLVYDDLPT
+192 
-201 KQRLDIYDQA
+201 
-211 YTGLSKERFKQRE
+211 RE
-224 TKRLMDD
+224 DK
-231 MKEIED
+231 
-237 PEDMADGGRIGF
+237 ADGGRIGF
-249 KDGMDRRTFMKI
+249 KKGMDRRTFLKLMGGVTAAGAAAKSGILKLLGKEPTKAAAKI
-261 MAGIASI
+261 AEVSTPNIA
-268 PVVGK
+268 
-273 LFKGAKGAKVAKEVV
+273 
-288 KTPAVKGKPK
+288 GKPS
-298 WFDSLVNKVIAE
+298 WFDALANRVIEE
-310 GEDVSKSFATK
+310 GENVTKNFATK
-321 ERELVNVKRLDEET
+321 EREVVHLKRLDDET
-335 TVYVHRDLDTGTVR
+335 TVYVYRDLDTGTVR
-349 VDIDDPV
+349 VDIDDPF
-356 RNVQGDQGDA
+356 RNVQGEQGDA

-394 DYANYMDGPDDYV
+394 DYANYMDGPDDYT

-417 TKDLTSDLTKV
+417 TKNLTSDLTKV
-428 KLYAKD
+428 KLYAKG

-447 DRKKVLKQ
+447 NRKEMLKQ

-467 YTGPEPDSDY
+467 YTGPDPEDY
-477 IDDINDMASGGIA
+477 IEDDMASGGIA

-496 IVKAIIKNL
+496 IVRAIIKSL
-505 AKQKGIRPSDYLK
+505 AKEKGIKPSDYLK
-518 AANYKALP
+518 IANYKALP
-526 PEVKRLMGEEEF
+526 RNLKRIIGEEEF
-538 NRIKQQLMEGRT
+538 NRIKEQMQEGRM
-550 QMVENMRDMVRSR
+550 QMIENMRDMVRTR
-563 LDFNERK
+563 LDFNKRK
-570 KEFRDAMAKVGGKG
+570 EEFRKSMSDYGMKG
-584 MADDI
+584 MADDL
-589 IEKSLSDKQFG
+589 IEASMGEKQMGFSVPKSA
-600 SVVPESV
+600 

>member
-1 MVKNIIRQYVRKR
+1 MIKNIIRQYIRKR
-14 TTKKDKEGIMI
+14 TTTKDKEGIMI

-31 QVDFKVSLITEI
+31 QVDFKEALITEI
-43 LMRNGVDPNTI
+43 LMRNGIDPNTI
-54 KTDEMLENV
+54 KTEEMLENV
-63 MAAIERKESMEQG
+63 MKAIERKESMEQG
-76 IVASQQ
+76 IAASRQ
-82 ADVFNT
+82 ADIFNLS
-88 AGQKLDPNQPII
+88 GEKLDPSKPIS
-100 GGTQPGK
+100 GGTQEGK
-107 AIDQDAFRRL
+107 KIKSDFFFR
-117 AERNPE
+117 
-123 LIKQRIA
+123 QA
-130 NRRVETDAEIQARL
+130 NRPQTDAEIKARL

-155 RNQQKMLEEAID
+155 RNQQKMLADAID

-201 KQRLDIYDQA
+201 KQRLGLYDQA
-211 YTGLSKERFKQRE
+211 YTGLSKERFKNMP
-224 TKRLMDD
+224 KP
-231 MKEIED
+231 D
-237 PEDMADGGRIGF
+237 PEEKANGGRIGF
-249 KDGMDRRTFMKI
+249 KDGMDRRTFMKL
-261 MAGIASI
+261 MAGITALPI
-268 PVVGK
+268 VGK
-273 LFKGAKGAKVAKEVV
+273 LFKGTKVAKGVKEVV
-288 KTPAVKGKPK
+288 KTPSVKGKPK

-349 VDIDDPV
+349 VDIDDPF

-366 LVSLEFK
+366 VVSLEFK

-417 TKDLTSDLTKV
+417 TKNLTSDLTKV
-428 KLYAKD
+428 KLYAKG

-447 DRKKVLKQ
+447 NRKEMLKQ

-496 IVKAIIKNL
+496 IVKTIIKNL
-505 AKQKGIRPSDYLK
+505 AKEKGIRPSEYLK

-526 PEVKRLMGEEEF
+526 SGVRRVMSEAEF
-538 NRIKQQLMEGRT
+538 NRIKKQMLEGRM
-550 QMVENMRDMVRSR
+550 QMVEYMRDMVKSR
-563 LDFNERK
+563 LDFNQSK
-570 KEFRDAMAKVGGKG
+570 KEFRDSMAQIGGKG

-589 IEKSLSDKQFG
+589 IEKTLSDKQFG

-607 TEQDFLEIEQ
+607 TEQDLLEVEQ

>member
-1 MVKNIIRQYVRKR
+1 MIKNIIRQYVRKR

-25 TLPDPQ
+25 TLPDPE
-31 QVDFKVSLITEI
+31 QVDFKASLITEI

>member
-1 MVKNIIRQYVRKR
+1 MIKNIIRQYVRKR
-14 TTKKDKEGIMI
+14 TTTKDKEGIMI
-25 TLPDPQ
+25 TLPDKE
-31 QVDFKVSLITEI
+31 QVDFKEALITEI

-76 IVASQQ
+76 IAASRQ
-82 ADVFNT
+82 ADIFNLS
-88 AGQKLDPNQPII
+88 GEKLDPSKPIS
-100 GGTQPGK
+100 GGTQEGK
-107 AIDQDAFRRL
+107 KIKSDFFFR
-117 AERNPE
+117 
-123 LIKQRIA
+123 QA
-130 NRRVETDAEIQARL
+130 NRPQTDAEIKAKL
-144 EKGNEEGLARI
+144 EKANEEGLARI
-155 RNQQKMLEEAID
+155 RNQQKMLADAID
-167 DASPGFANDIK
+167 DASPGFANDLK

-201 KQRLDIYDQA
+201 KQRLDLYDQA
-211 YTGLSKERFKQRE
+211 YTGLSKERFKNMR
-224 TKRLMDD
+224 KPDD
-231 MKEIED
+231 D
-237 PEDMADGGRIGF
+237 LPEDMADGGRIGF

-273 LFKGAKGAKVAKEVV
+273 FFKGTKGAKVAKEVV
-288 KTPAVKGKPK
+288 KTPAVKGKPE

-310 GEDVSKSFATK
+310 GEDVSKNFATK
-321 ERELVNVKRLDEET
+321 EREVVNVKRLDEET

-366 LVSLEFK
+366 IVSLEFT
-373 PGQADETTKG
+373 PGQADEATKG

-447 DRKKVLKQ
+447 DRKKMLKQ

-496 IVKAIIKNL
+496 IVRTIIKNM
-505 AKQKGIRPSDYLK
+505 ARERGVNPSDYLR
-518 AANYKALP
+518 AINYKGLP

-538 NRIKQQLMEGRT
+538 NRIKQQLIEGRT

-589 IEKSLSDKQFG
+589 IEKTLSDKQFG

>member
-1 MVKNIIRQYVRKR
+1 MIKNIIRQYVRKR
-14 TTKKDKEGIMI
+14 TTTKDKEGIMI
-25 TLPDPQ
+25 TLPDKE
-31 QVDFKVSLITEI
+31 QVDFKEALITEI

-76 IVASQQ
+76 IAASRQ

-88 AGQKLDPNQPII
+88 AGQKLDPSQPII

-117 AERNPE
+117 AERNPQ

-178 VDAELVAENLAERM
+178 YDAELVAENLAERM

-201 KQRLDIYDQA
+201 KERLDLYDQA

-231 MKEIED
+231 MKDIED
-237 PEDMADGGRIGF
+237 PEDMADGGRIGL

-261 MAGIASI
+261 MAGITALPI
-268 PVVGK
+268 VGK
-273 LFKGAKGAKVAKEVV
+273 FFKGAKGAKVAKEIV
-288 KTPAVKGKPK
+288 KTPAVKGKPE

-366 LVSLEFK
+366 VVSLEFK

-383 KPADEFTAVEN
+383 KPADEFIAVEN

-417 TKDLTSDLTKV
+417 TKNLTSDLTKV

-447 DRKKVLKQ
+447 NRKKVLKQ

-467 YTGPEPDSDY
+467 YTGPDPEDY
-477 IDDINDMASGGIA
+477 IDDMASGGIA

-584 MADDI
+584 LADDI
-589 IEKSLSDKQFG
+589 IEKTLSDKQFG
-600 SVVPESV
+600 SVVPKSV

>member
-25 TLPDPQ
+25 TLPDQ
-31 QVDFKVSLITEI
+31 EQVDFKVSLITEI

-76 IVASQQ
+76 IVASRQ

-117 AERNPE
+117 AERNPQ

-130 NRRVETDAEIQARL
+130 DRRVETDAEIQARL
-144 EKGNEEGLARI
+144 EKGNEESLARI

-201 KQRLDIYDQA
+201 KQRLDLYDQA
-211 YTGLSKERFKQRE
+211 YTGLSKQRFKNMR
-224 TKRLMDD
+224 KPDD
-231 MKEIED
+231 D
-237 PEDMADGGRIGF
+237 DLPEDMADGGRIGF

-288 KTPAVKGKPK
+288 STPPLKGKPK

-366 LVSLEFK
+366 IVSLEFK

-447 DRKKVLKQ
+447 NRKEMLKQ

-505 AKQKGIRPSDYLK
+505 AKQKGIRPSEYLK
-518 AANYKALP
+518 VANYKALP
-526 PEVKRLMGEEEF
+526 SEVRRLIGEAEF
-538 NRIKQQLMEGRT
+538 NRIKGQLIEGRT